1 MEDSRGLRLGTLPR
15 VLAALAIS
23 DIAYRL
29 LARQYLR
36 RALGIDTSH
45 A

>member
-1 MEDSRGLRLGTLPR
+1 MEESRGPRLGMLPR
-15 VLAALAIS
+15 VLAAVAIS

-36 RALGIDTSH
+36 RALGMESSH